1 MSQKIRDVMTPGP
14 VTCNAD
20 DTVMDA
26 ARAMKDHAI
35 GDVIVME
42 GGRLC
47 GVVTDRDLVVRV
59 MAEGRDTNA
68 TSLRD
73 VCSREVATLSPDD
86 DADRAVR
93 LITERAVR
101 RIPIVENDSVVG
113 VVTIGDLAMER
124 DAHSALATLSAA
136 PPNS

>member
-1 MSQKIRDVMTPGP
+1 MAQKIRDVMTPDP
-14 VTCNAD
+14 VTCDAED
-20 DTVMDA
+20 SVMDA

-35 GDVIVME
+35 GDVIVVD
-42 GGRLC
+42 GGRIC

-59 MAEGRDTNA
+59 MAEGKDANMTP
-68 TSLRD
+68 L
-73 VCSREVATLSPDD
+73 REVCTREVVTLSPDD

-93 LITERAVR
+93 MMTERAVR
-101 RIPIVENDSVVG
+101 RIPIVERNDVVG